1 MISAFISRSCFLIF
15 LSISILFIYSCHS
28 PQRVDTMVIN
38 GKIYTIDSAFHTV
51 QAMAIKNGRIIATG
65 TTLDMQTLYKAD
77 SIVDAKG
84 SAVYPG
90 FIDAHAHFV
99 GYGRS
104 LFEVNL
110 YDCKDWDEAVAR
122 VAEFAKN
129 HPNEIWIRG
138 RGWDQNKFPGGAY
151 PDNKTLNVLF
161 PTTPVLLQ
169 RVDGHA
175 AIANEKAL
183 EMAAVTAATKLT
195 GGEVALSAGKPTG
208 LLIDNAVDLVS
219 SIIPKAQ
226 LPDYEKWLTAAQ
238 KNCFAQGLTT
248 ITDCGLPY
256 YDVAMVDN
264 LQQSGKLQ
272 MRLYVMLSDDATT
285 YKQYMKVRAAALAG
299 NNPAVAKRYV
309 GNGPY
314 KTDRLFVKG
323 IKAYADGA
331 LGSRGACLLQHYS
344 DKSGWGGF
352 LLSSPQHYDSL
363 AQQLIGTDF
372 QLCTHAIGDSGNRM
386 VLNVYKKYL
395 NGNNDKRWRIEH
407 AQVVDPADFNAFGE
421 SSIIPSVQPTHATS
435 DMPWAIDRL
444 GDERIKGAYAYK
456 QLLAQNGWL
465 PLGTDFPVEDI
476 SPFKT
481 FYAAVARTNANGY
494 PKGGFQRENALTRRQ
509 ALQGMTIWAARA
521 GFMEQEVGSIEVGK
535 KADFV
540 ILDKDLMMIPSNEIL
555 GVNVLSTWVGGKK
568 VN

>member
-1 MISAFISRSCFLIF
+1 MISAYFFRFIGLFSLYT
-15 LSISILFIYSCHS
+15 ILFSFSSCHT
-28 PQRVDTMVIN
+28 PERADVMVIN
-38 GKIYTIDSAFHTV
+38 SKIYTVDSAFSTV
-51 QAMAIKNGRIIATG
+51 QAMVIKNGIIVAKGNTV
-65 TTLDMQTLYKAD
+65 DMQTMYKAD
-77 SIVDAKG
+77 SVIDATG
-84 SAVYPG
+84 NVVYPG

-104 LFEVNL
+104 LYEVNL
-110 YDCKDWDEAVAR
+110 YDCKDWEEAISR
-122 VAEFAKN
+122 ISEFAKN
-129 HPNEIWIRG
+129 HPDEPWIRG
-138 RGWDQNKFPGGAY
+138 RGWDQNKFQGGVY
-151 PDNKTLNVLF
+151 PDNNILNVLF
-161 PTTPVLLQ
+161 PNTPVLLQ

-175 AIANEKAL
+175 AIANAKAL
-183 EMAAVTAATKLT
+183 EMAAITAATRLT
-195 GGEVALSAGKPTG
+195 GGEVVVAGGKPTG
-208 LLIDNAVDLVS
+208 LLIDNAVDMVN
-219 SIIPKAQ
+219 SIIPKAEQ
-226 LPDYEKWLTAAQ
+226 PEYEKWLTTAQ

-256 YDVAMVDN
+256 YDVAMIDN
-264 LQQSGKLQ
+264 LQQSGKVK
-272 MRLYVMLSDDATT
+272 MRMYIMLSDDATT
-285 YKQYMKVRAAALAG
+285 YKQYMKVRAEAIAGG
-299 NNPAVAKRYV
+299 NNAVAKRYV

-314 KTDRLFVKG
+314 KTDKLYVKG

-331 LGSRGACLLQHYS
+331 LGSRGACLLEHYT
-344 DKSGWGGF
+344 DKPGWGGF
-352 LLSSPQHYDSL
+352 LLSSPEHYDSL

-395 NGNNDKRWRIEH
+395 NGTNDKRWRIEH
-407 AQVVDPADFNAFGE
+407 AQVLNPADFDAFGA

-435 DMPWAIDRL
+435 DMVWAADRL
-444 GDERIKGAYAYK
+444 GAERIKGAYAYRK
-456 QLLAQNGWL
+456 LLEQNGWL

-481 FYAAVARTNANGY
+481 FHAAVARTNANGY

-540 ILDKDLMMIPSNEIL
+540 IVDKDLMTIPSDEVLNVKVL
-555 GVNVLSTWVGGKK
+555 GTYIGGKK
-568 VN
+568 VY